1 MNANPA
7 RILKDEFYRG
17 FALVDPMLS
26 VDEWAN
32 RHRMLSSVASAE
44 PGRWST
50 QRTPYLAE
58 SWTRSPK
65 AKFERVVFMKG
76 GQIGG
81 TEVGLNCGICGASRA
96 GPHAPCA
103 ADRRGAVKR
112 VSKQRIAALIERQSG
127 VG

>member
-1 MNANPA
+1 MQIQ

-17 FALVDPMLS
+17 FAPDPMLS

-58 SWTRSPK
+58 IMDALSPK

-81 TEVGLNCGICGASRA
+81 TEVGLN
-96 GPHAPCA
+96 
-103 ADRRGAVKR
+103 
-112 VSKQRIAALIERQSG
+112 
-127 VG
+127 